1 MTDLAAPIPGDK
13 PGGIYLKSDRGA
25 YRALRNAFNAAQSA
39 WRAFSETPDT
49 LEDRELERS
58 NAAAWAKL
66 STLAEE
72 TLTTRSKDL
81 EIFCWYVGA
90 QVHAPEP
97 LPATQAALEALAALL
112 GRDIEA
118 LQPIPPDEKLRGDS
132 EAARAAELA
141 ELKLR
146 PFVQLFGEVEGG
158 GLLYAPLTNLQLA
171 GNVTYGRF
179 LAAERAEN
187 LPELIAELAA
197 ELPAAAD
204 LILARADA
212 LNGIVVALDDISGPL
227 RSLASLHGLAPPS
240 SAHLERH
247 LKAMQ
252 AALERLTEGHG
263 LALPGAKVEAPE
275 DEAGG
280 QDAPAAPGADAL
292 AARAAGGST
301 AALPVGSPDNREAA
315 LSHLAELARYFRA
328 AEPHSPV
335 YMLIERAVRWG
346 RMPANELYREILG
359 EGSPALGQMSLMT
372 GMESDGFCDGMAS
385 GPAATEP
392 ASAPKPPMTTVAP
405 VSETSPTDPQEPTP
419 TQAEEAEAPQ
429 PSIAKFEL

>member
-1 MTDLAAPIPGDK
+1 MTDLAAPIPGDE
-13 PGGIYLKSDRGA
+13 PGGIYLKGDRAA

-49 LEDRELERS
+49 LEDRELERI
-58 NAAAWAKL
+58 NAAAWAEL

-90 QVHAPEP
+90 QVHAAEP
-97 LPATQAALEALAALL
+97 LPATRAALEALAALL
-112 GRDIEA
+112 GQDIEA

-158 GLLYAPLTNLQLA
+158 GLLYAPLTNLRLA
-171 GNVTYGRF
+171 GDVTFGRF
-179 LAAERAEN
+179 LAAERAGE
-187 LPELIAELAA
+187 LPALMAEFAA

-204 LILARADA
+204 LIVARAEA
-212 LNGIVVALDDISGPL
+212 LNGIVAALGDISGPL
-227 RSLASLHGLAPPS
+227 RSLASAHDLTPPIP
-240 SAHLERH
+240 AYLERH
-247 LKAMQ
+247 VKAMQ
-252 AALERLTEGHG
+252 AVLERLAEGHG

-280 QDAPAAPGADAL
+280 EDAPAAAAADAPAAP
-292 AARAAGGST
+292 AAGGST
-301 AALPVGSPDNREAA
+301 AALPVGNPDNREAA
-315 LSHLAELARYFRA
+315 LARLAELARYFRST
-328 AEPHSPV
+328 EPHSPV

-346 RMPANELYREILG
+346 RMPAVELYREILG

-372 GMESDGFCDGMAS
+372 GMESVGFCDGIAP
-385 GPAATEP
+385 GPAAAEA
-392 ASAPKPPMTTVAP
+392 ASAPKPPMPTVAP
-405 VSETSPTDPQEPTP
+405 VSETSPPDPPEPAPSQT
-419 TQAEEAEAPQ
+419 EEAAAPQ